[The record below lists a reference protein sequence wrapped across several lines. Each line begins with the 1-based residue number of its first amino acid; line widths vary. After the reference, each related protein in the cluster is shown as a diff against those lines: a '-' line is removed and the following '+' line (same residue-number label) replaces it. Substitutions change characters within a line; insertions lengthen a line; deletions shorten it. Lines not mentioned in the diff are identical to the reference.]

1 MAQPSE
7 QPLSLQDFQFFKP
20 VSYHFFYFLARHNL
34 QLLELWA
41 RVDLH

>member
-1 MAQPSE
+1 MELPSE

-20 VSYHFFYFLARHNL
+20 ASYLFSYFPAHLNL

>member
-1 MAQPSE
+1 MAPPSE

-20 VSYHFFYFLARHNL
+20 VSYHFFYFPAHLNL

-41 RVDLH
+41 QVDLH